1 MKKILLT
8 FALLSALFCCTENT
22 SKNKALIENA
32 VDETDSSL
40 KGSFG
45 SSRYDN
51 NIIDK
56 VYSELIRHDHA
67 LALLDEKILRNR
79 EESEKVLQS
88 YRTVLDKSD
97 SFYRD
102 AGLNAGTVTD
112 SLLKKQIGH
121 EIRISSDQY
130 KLDIQK
136 IKSLISR
143 QEDNL
148 NRLNDLYTA
157 FKIRKTL
164 PEIEKYQKAHPLKPD
179 SLGLLIRKQERLINE
194 LTQLKQ

>member
-22 SKNKALIENA
+22 SRNKALIENA

-130 KLDIQK
+130 KLNIQK

-143 QEDNL
+143 HEDNL

-157 FKIRKTL
+157 FKIRITL

-179 SLGLLIRKQERLINE
+179 SLGHLIRKQERLINE
-194 LTQLKQ
+194 LTQLKP